1 MSPSLAPLTF
11 IPLFKERIW
20 GGRRL
25 ETLFGK
31 KLPAA
36 VNIGES
42 WEIVDRPEDQSVVRE
57 GHFRGETLHELWAHH
72 RPEIFGKMEDAP
84 RFPLFL
90 KLLDAEEKL
99 SVQVHPPAGLAAEL
113 GGEPKTECWYVA
125 HAEPTADLFV
135 GLKKGRSR
143 ADFETALAHGTVEE
157 EIHRIPVHAGDA
169 MFLPSGRVHA
179 IGAGNVLV
187 EVQQNSDTT
196 FRVFDW
202 NRVDGKGVPR
212 TLHIQESLRS
222 INFEDYEPQ
231 LVQPDGERLI
241 ADPLFT
247 LEKWSLTEERSVS
260 EMGAFAIVVCLTGA
274 IHCAG
279 VDLTPG
285 HCFLVPAAAS
295 ERALRAAAPE
305 HDLAANHFRLLKGSP
320 LRRRCP

>member
-1 MSPSLAPLTF
+1 MPSSLAPLTF

-31 KLPAA
+31 GLPPGAC
-36 VNIGES
+36 IGES
-42 WEIVDRPEDQSVVRE
+42 WEIVDRPDDQSVVRE
-57 GHFRGETLHELWAHH
+57 GRLCGRTLHHLWENH
-72 RPEIFGKMEDAP
+72 RAEIFGEMEDAP

-99 SVQVHPPAGLAAEL
+99 SVQVHPPADLAAEL

-125 HAEPTADLFV
+125 HAEPTAELYV
-135 GLKKGRSR
+135 GLKKGSSR
-143 ADFETALAHGTVEE
+143 ADFEAALAKGTAQEQL
-157 EIHRIPVHAGDA
+157 HRIPVSAGDA

-196 FRVFDW
+196 YRVFDW
-202 NRVDGKGVPR
+202 NRVDSKGSPR

-222 INFEDYEPQ
+222 IDFDDYEPE
-231 LVQPDGERLI
+231 LVEHGGELLV

-247 LEKWSLTEERSVS
+247 LEEWSLTEERPVS
-260 EMGAFAIVVCLTGA
+260 ERGIFAIVTCLSGA
-274 IHCAG
+274 VRCAG
-279 VDLTPG
+279 VELTPG
-285 HCFLVPAAAS
+285 NFFLVPAS
-295 ERALRAAAPE
+295 LQDRALSASAAGTA
-305 HDLAANHFRLLKGSP
+305 LLRITAG
-320 LRRRCP
+320 R